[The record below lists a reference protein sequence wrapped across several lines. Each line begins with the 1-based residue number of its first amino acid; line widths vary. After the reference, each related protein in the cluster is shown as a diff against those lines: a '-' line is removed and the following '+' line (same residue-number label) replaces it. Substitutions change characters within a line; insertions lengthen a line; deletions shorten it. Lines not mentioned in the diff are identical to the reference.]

1 MNLTNITPSM
11 AALDSLLTDALRM
24 ALSTHSLPR
33 HFGFAAQRKK
43 ASLFCRGARNDEWMG
58 GG

>member
-24 ALSTHSLPR
+24 ALRVRTRFLVISGSPLSAKS
-33 HFGFAAQRKK
+33 FAI
-43 ASLFCRGARNDEWMG
+43 CRGARNDEWMG
-58 GG
+58 CG